1 MPIWMGI
8 DLGDARVGIAL
19 SDPEL
24 ILAHPRGNIKV
35 PGDSF
40 YALED
45 VIDAIEEENVERVF
59 VGYPLLLNGEEG
71 KSKKKAKRWVKALLR
86 KLEENKLSSVKAELC
101 DERLTTVSAHSMLLE
116 AGMSMRSHRSAVDQ
130 QSAVILLQ
138 EILDRNKCA
147 ETDGSVAM
155 EVV

>member
-59 VGYPLLLNGEEG
+59 VGYPLLLNG
-71 KSKKKAKRWVKALLR
+71 
-86 KLEENKLSSVKAELC
+86 SVKAELC